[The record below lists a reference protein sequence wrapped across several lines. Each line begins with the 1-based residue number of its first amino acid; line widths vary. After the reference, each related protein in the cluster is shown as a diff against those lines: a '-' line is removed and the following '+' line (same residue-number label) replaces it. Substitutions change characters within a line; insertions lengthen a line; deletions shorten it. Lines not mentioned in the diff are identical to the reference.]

1 MSPIVSGLA
10 SVASM
15 LFNAASSSKASAGTA
30 RQGGDAP
37 SAPDPSA
44 IVTLSQ
50 DAGGLARLA
59 GQGVL
64 ASSGTVGETRVGLLG
79 AGGAAG
85 GALQALSAN
94 KPVPKEDFQALLT
107 RFGATDAQKEQL
119 TAGFDADKDG
129 TITRDEFLQGLAQTT
144 GPQSGGEF
152 AQSLLRLV
160 DRGAAGNADGSVGAG
175 ELSALTTAFAQM
187 SQRPRNTL

>member
-15 LFNAASSSKASAGTA
+15 LFNAASSSKASAGSA

-79 AGGAAG
+79 AGGA
-85 GALQALSAN
+85 LQALPAN
-94 KPVPKEDFQALLT
+94 KPVATADFQALLT

-144 GPQSGGEF
+144 GPQGGGEF

-160 DRGAAGNADGSVGAG
+160 DRGAAGNGDGTVGAG
-175 ELSALTTAFAQM
+175 ELSALTTAFAQL

>member
-1 MSPIVSGLA
+1 MREIV
-10 SVASM
+10 M
-15 LFNAASSSKASAGTA
+15 DT
-30 RQGGDAP
+30 
-37 SAPDPSA
+37 
-44 IVTLSQ
+44 
-50 DAGGLARLA
+50 
-59 GQGVL
+59 
-64 ASSGTVGETRVGLLG
+64 ET
-79 AGGAAG
+79 
-85 GALQALSAN
+85 
-94 KPVPKEDFQALLT
+94 T
-107 RFGATDAQKEQL
+107 
-119 TAGFDADKDG
+119 GFDADKDG